1 MQTDVPTLGQVILLN
16 GASSSGKS
24 SVARAL
30 QASLDQPYWHISID
44 HLRDAGVLPLDRV
57 RSGEFTWSEMRGPF
71 FAGFERSLSV
81 YAEAGNN
88 LVVEHIIEDEAW
100 MQRMVRLLHGIDVF
114 FVGIR
119 CDLDKLEQRERQRG
133 DGRLGDARRDF
144 FTVHRYAVYDFE
156 VDTTSTGPGSN
167 AERIIAAYG
176 ARTRPSAFDRM
187 GSGPGGSAY
196 FKTYPP
202 GL

>member
-1 MQTDVPTLGQVILLN
+1 MQTDVPPVGRIILLN

-30 QASLDQPYWHISID
+30 QARLNQPYWHISID
-44 HLRDAGVLPLDRV
+44 HLRNASVLPLDRV

-71 FAGFERSLSV
+71 FAGFERSLAV

-100 MQRMVRLLHGIDVF
+100 MQRVVRLLHGLDVF
-114 FVGIR
+114 FVGVR
-119 CDLDKLEQRERQRG
+119 CDLDELEQRERQRG
-133 DGRLGDARRDF
+133 DRPLGDARRDF
-144 FTVHRYAVYDFE
+144 FTVHRHAVYDVE
-156 VDTTSTGPGSN
+156 VDTTSTSPDSN
-167 AERIIAAYG
+167 AARIIAAHG

-187 GSGPGGSAY
+187 AQAPE
-196 FKTYPP
+196 TPP
-202 GL
+202 IA